1 MWDRG
6 DGGILEAGG
15 VDGLNAAG
23 KLRRGEAVQVASPKA
38 SGEGMVASKKASG
51 EGIDGW
57 REASG
62 DEEVDGWR
70 EASGDEEV
78 DGWRE
83 AAGAENNNKREYSW
97 YTMVKVHT

>member
-1 MWDRG
+1 M
-6 DGGILEAGG
+6 EAGG

-23 KLRRGEAVQVASPKA
+23 KLCQGEAVQVASTKA
-38 SGEGMVASKKASG
+38 SGEGMVASTKASR
-51 EGIDGW
+51 EGM
-57 REASG
+57 
-62 DEEVDGWR
+62 DGWR

-83 AAGAENNNKREYSW
+83 AAGAENNNKRKYSW

>member
-23 KLRRGEAVQVASPKA
+23 KLCQGEAVQVASTKA
-38 SGEGMVASKKASG
+38 SGEGM
-51 EGIDGW
+51 
-57 REASG
+57 
-62 DEEVDGWR
+62 DGWR